1 MMPDNAAKGNPG
13 RAGGPDSVRAGHWS
27 GWRWK
32 LAELVGM
39 LTIHAAL
46 AWWK

>member
-1 MMPDNAAKGNPG
+1 MMPDNTTRGNPG
-13 RAGGPDSVRAGHWS
+13 GAEGAETVRTAHLQ